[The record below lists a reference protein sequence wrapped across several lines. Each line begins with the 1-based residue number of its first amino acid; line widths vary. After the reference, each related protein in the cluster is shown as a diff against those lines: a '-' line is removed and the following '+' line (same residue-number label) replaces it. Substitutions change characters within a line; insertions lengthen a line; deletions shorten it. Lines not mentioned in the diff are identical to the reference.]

1 MLHAKSRK
9 EQYRTQ
15 QKNTV
20 NADIQNTLKQEV
32 SQLGQRLKTIEEL
45 LSNRS
50 WEENQRVFEIETN
63 SAVTELSYALVT
75 SNATL
80 PGIANIV
87 LNYAKVFT
95 KSESGYV
102 SSIDPQTKN
111 NLCHTL
117 TGMMGDS
124 CKISDYEKGIVFP
137 VGPDGKY
144 PTLWGHC
151 LNTREAFYTNSPQ
164 THAASTGIPEKHIKL
179 RNFLSVPAII
189 GDNVYGQISV
199 ANTINGYT
207 DYELKGVKRLAAVFA
222 LAIQREM
229 DKVKLQQEIKKRKIL
244 ERNMHNGDKTFNQI
258 DLEEANR
265 ALRALLEQRGME
277 QKQTEKKIIQN
288 VNHLISPYFEKLE
301 QTELTP
307 QQQTYLKII
316 KNNLKDVISPFM
328 TQTKSAGIYLTPQEL
343 QVASLIRSG
352 HPSKDIAEILDIA
365 PNSVNFHRK
374 NLRRKFKIRNRQVNL
389 QTYLLA
395 FDKL

>member
-1 MLHAKSRK
+1 MGCGRN
-9 EQYRTQ
+9 T
-15 QKNTV
+15 TV
-20 NADIQNTLKQEV
+20 NADIQNAIKQEV
-32 SQLGQRLKTIEEL
+32 SQLGERLKTIEDL

-50 WEENQRVFEIETN
+50 GEENQRTFENETN

-75 SNATL
+75 SNASL

-95 KSESGYV
+95 RSESGYV
-102 SSIDPQTKN
+102 SSIDPGTKN
-111 NLCHTL
+111 NICHTL

-124 CKISDYEKGIVFP
+124 CQMKDYEKGIVFP

-151 LNTREAFYTNSPQ
+151 LNTKEAFYTNCPR
-164 THAASTGIPEKHIKL
+164 THEASTGTPENHIKL

-189 GDNVYGQISV
+189 ENEVYGQISLV
-199 ANTINGYT
+199 NTIKGYT
-207 DYELKGVKRLAAVFA
+207 DYELQGVKRLAAVFA

-229 DKVKLQQEIKKRKIL
+229 DKVKLKQEVKRRMAL
-244 ERNMHNGDKTFNQI
+244 EGNLHKGDKTFSQI
-258 DLEEANR
+258 DLEETNR
-265 ALRALLEQRGME
+265 ALRALLEQRGVE
-277 QKQTEKKIIQN
+277 QKETEKKIIQN

-301 QTELTP
+301 QTGLTL
-307 QQQTYLKII
+307 QQQAYIKII
-316 KNNLKDVISPFM
+316 KNNLMDVISPFM
-328 TQTKSAGIYLTPQEL
+328 TKAKSVGIYLTPQEL
-343 QVASLIRSG
+343 QVASMIRSG
-352 HPSKDIAEILDIA
+352 HSSKDIAEVLDIT

>member
-1 MLHAKSRK
+1 MS
-9 EQYRTQ
+9 
-15 QKNTV
+15 
-20 NADIQNTLKQEV
+20 ADIQNAIKQEV

-45 LSNRS
+45 LSNRPLD
-50 WEENQRVFEIETN
+50 ENQRAFEIETN

-75 SNATL
+75 SNAPL

-102 SSIDPQTKN
+102 SSIDPQTQN
-111 NLCHTL
+111 NICHTL

-124 CKISDYEKGIVFP
+124 CKISDYEKGIIFP

-151 LNTREAFYTNSPQ
+151 LNTKKAFYTNSPH
-164 THAASTGIPEKHIKL
+164 THKASIGTPEKHIKL
-179 RNFLSVPAII
+179 RNFLSVPAMI
-189 GDNVYGQISV
+189 NTEVYGQISV

-229 DKVKLQQEIKKRKIL
+229 DKVKLKQEVKKRKAL
-244 ERNMHNGDKTFNQI
+244 ETNVHKGDKTFNRI
-258 DLEEANR
+258 DLEETNR
-265 ALRALLEQRGME
+265 ALRALLEQRGVE

-301 QTELTP
+301 QTDLTP
-307 QQQTYLKII
+307 QQHAYLKII
-316 KNNLKDVISPFM
+316 KNNLMDVISPFM
-328 TQTKSAGIYLTPQEL
+328 TKAKSLGVYLTPQEL

-352 HPSKDIAEILDIA
+352 HASKDIAEVLDITS
-365 PNSVNFHRK
+365 NSVNFHRK
-374 NLRRKFKIRNRQVNL
+374 NLRRKFKIQNRQVNL